1 MNLLEMHKKVKEIY
15 KAREYDYYH
24 IGIRFEDKE
33 REIGEV
39 CEYSRHNGDREDER
53 DFPEYGTPEYEELE
67 TLDGTSAWDLAALTD
82 TYLPGYGRIN
92 DADPEKECS
101 RYFNARHCYVIASDQ
116 AGRHDDPD
124 VNEILIKDA
133 VVIAQ
138 LL

>member
-15 KAREYDYYH
+15 KACEYDYYY

-39 CEYSRHNGDREDER
+39 CEYSRHNGTREDER
-53 DFPEYGTPEYEELE
+53 DFPEYGTPEYEEME
-67 TLDGTSAWDLAALTD
+67 MLDGTSAWNLAALTD

-101 RYFNARHCYVIASDQ
+101 RYFNARHGYVIASDS

-124 VNEILIKDA
+124 VNEIIIKDA
-133 VVIAQ
+133 VVIAK
-138 LL
+138 LF